1 MAYSAFAFV
10 SRLATMRGI
19 AGDQT
24 EMLFF
29 VLACVVPAFLVS
41 VVTTGA
47 MRVLSPKIGLIDQPA
62 ARKVHKAPT
71 ALGGGIGIWLGVVLP
86 LAVVQFVAWLVHR
99 EVLPSDWI
107 PPQLARHL
115 DGVLFRSGQMWAV
128 LAGGTVLSI
137 MGLIDDLKDLPWKPR
152 LAIQFSVAAALVAVR
167 VRGTAF
173 LGVPAAEFA
182 VSVLWLVVLMNSF
195 NFLDNMDGLSS
206 GIALIASVIFAV
218 IMLTSLSEPRWLV
231 AGVLLVLAGSLLG
244 FLCHNWPPARIF
256 MGDTG
261 SYFIGLV
268 LASMVVLGT
277 FYEYG
282 GAAQHG
288 RHVILAPLCVLAV
301 PLYDFT
307 SVLLI
312 RLIERRS
319 PFKPDKSHFSHR
331 LVELGLKPKHAVLT
345 VHLATLT
352 TGLGALLLYRVHDWS
367 GAWLVIA
374 LVLCVLA
381 IVAILETVGRSGG
394 ERGEEAETGRRGEE
408 SQSSASP
415 SGNFGS

>member
-1 MAYSAFAFV
+1 MFGDVAAYSAFAFLI
-10 SRLATMRGI
+10 RIATMPETP
-19 AGDQT
+19 GDET
-24 EMLFF
+24 KMLFF
-29 VLACVVPAFLVS
+29 VLACVIPAFVVS

-62 ARKVHKAPT
+62 ARKVHKAPM

-86 LAVVQFVAWLVHR
+86 LAVVQLVAWLVHAGT
-99 EVLPSDWI
+99 LPSDWI
-107 PPQLARHL
+107 PSRLAPHL
-115 DGVLFRSGQMWAV
+115 DGVLYRSGQMWAV
-128 LAGGTVLSI
+128 LAGGTMLSI

-152 LAIQFSVAAALVAVR
+152 LAIQFAVASALVAVG
-167 VRGTAF
+167 VRATAF
-173 LGVPAAEFA
+173 LGIPVVEFTI
-182 VSVLWLVVLMNSF
+182 SVLWLVVLMNSF

-206 GIALIASVIFAV
+206 GIALIASLLFAV

-231 AGVLLVLAGSLLG
+231 AGVLLVLAGSLMG
-244 FLCHNWPPARIF
+244 FLCHNWSPARIF

-277 FYEYG
+277 FYEHG

-301 PLYDFT
+301 PLYDFA

-319 PFKPDKSHFSHR
+319 PFQPDKSHFSHR
-331 LVELGLKPKHAVLT
+331 LVDLGLKPKHAVLT

-352 TGLGALLLYRVHDWS
+352 TGLGALLLYQVHDWS
-367 GAWLVIA
+367 GAWLVIG

-381 IVAILETVGRSGG
+381 IIAILETVGRGVD
-394 ERGEEAETGRRGEE
+394 RGKKEE
-408 SQSSASP
+408 QSSATSN
-415 SGNFGS
+415 GKDGG

>member
-1 MAYSAFAFV
+1 
-10 SRLATMRGI
+10 
-19 AGDQT
+19 
-24 EMLFF
+24 MLFF
-29 VLACVVPAFLVS
+29 VLACVIPAFVVS

-86 LAVVQFVAWLVHR
+86 LAVVQLMAWLVH
-99 EVLPSDWI
+99 VGTLPSDWI
-107 PPQLARHL
+107 PPRLAPHL

-152 LAIQFSVAAALVAVR
+152 LAIQFGVAAALVSVGVR
-167 VRGTAF
+167 ATAF
-173 LGVPAAEFA
+173 LGIPAIELAI
-182 VSVLWLVVLMNSF
+182 SVLWLVVLMNSF

-206 GIALIASVIFAV
+206 GIALIASLLFAV

-231 AGVLLVLAGSLLG
+231 AGVLLVLAGSLMG

-277 FYEYG
+277 FYEHG

-301 PLYDFT
+301 PLYDFA

-312 RLIERRS
+312 RLIARRS

-352 TGLGALLLYRVHDWS
+352 TGLGALLLYQVHDWS
-367 GAWLVIA
+367 GAWLVIE

-381 IVAILETVGRSGG
+381 IVAILETVGRGADRGG
-394 ERGEEAETGRRGEE
+394 KDV
-408 SQSSASP
+408 QSSAP
-415 SGNFGS
+415 SSDKDGG

>member
-1 MAYSAFAFV
+1 MS
-10 SRLATMRGI
+10 
-19 AGDQT
+19 
-24 EMLFF
+24 FF
-29 VLACVVPAFLVS
+29 VVACVVPAFLVS
-41 VVTTGA
+41 VVATGL

-86 LAVVQFVAWLVHR
+86 LAVVQLVAWLVHR
-99 EVLPSDWI
+99 GTLPSDWI
-107 PPQLARHL
+107 PSQLARHL

-152 LAIQFSVAAALVAVR
+152 LAIQFGVAAALVSVGVR
-167 VRGTAF
+167 ATAF
-173 LGVPAAEFA
+173 LGVPAVEFA
-182 VSVLWLVVLMNSF
+182 ISVLWLVVLMNSF

-206 GIALIASVIFAV
+206 GIALIASLLFAV

-231 AGVLLVLAGSLLG
+231 AGVLLVLAGSLMG

-277 FYEYG
+277 FYEHG

-301 PLYDFT
+301 PLYDFA

-312 RLIERRS
+312 RLIERRLS
-319 PFKPDKSHFSHR
+319 RTSASTSRRPWPLNRPRPSMIVPMRAFS
-331 LVELGLKPKHAVLT
+331 V
-345 VHLATLT
+345 LATS
-352 TGLGALLLYRVHDWS
+352 R
-367 GAWLVIA
+367 
-374 LVLCVLA
+374 
-381 IVAILETVGRSGG
+381 
-394 ERGEEAETGRRGEE
+394 
-408 SQSSASP
+408 
-415 SGNFGS
+415 

>member
-1 MAYSAFAFV
+1 MILFV
-10 SRLATMRGI
+10 IG
-19 AGDQT
+19 
-24 EMLFF
+24 
-29 VLACVVPAFLVS
+29 CVVPAFLVS
-41 VVTTGA
+41 VVATGA
-47 MRVLSPKIGLIDQPA
+47 MRVLSPKIGLIDHPA

-71 ALGGGIGIWLGVVLP
+71 SLGGGIGIWLGVVLP
-86 LAVVQFVAWLVHR
+86 LSVVQLVAWLITHGH
-99 EVLPSDWI
+99 LPESWI
-107 PPQLARHL
+107 PAELRPHL
-115 DGVLFRSGQMWAV
+115 NGVMYRSGRMWAV

-137 MGLIDDLKDLPWKPR
+137 MGLIDDLRDLPWQPR
-152 LAIQFSVAAALVAVR
+152 LVIQLGVAALLVWAG

-173 LGVPAAEFA
+173 LGVPALEFLI
-182 VSVLWLVVLMNSF
+182 SVLWLVVLMNSF

-206 GIALIASVIFAV
+206 GIGLIASVIFAI

-231 AGVLLVLAGSLLG
+231 GGALLVLSGSLLG

-261 SYFIGLV
+261 SYFIGVV

-277 FYEYG
+277 FYEQG

-288 RHVILAPLCVLAV
+288 PHVILAPLCVLAV
-301 PLYDFT
+301 PLYDFA

-331 LVELGLKPKHAVLT
+331 LVQLGLKPKHAVLT

-352 TGLGALLLYRVHDWS
+352 TGLGALLLYRVPDWS
-367 GAWLVIA
+367 GAWLVVA
-374 LVLCVLA
+374 LVMCVLA
-381 IVAILETVGRSGG
+381 IIAILETIGRGAGMGRGG
-394 ERGEEAETGRRGEE
+394 EGENGRVGAEP
-408 SQSSASP
+408 QSTATP
-415 SGNFGS
+415 NGTSGS